1 MPDQPALTE
10 IFEQIG
16 APDPEAWARSQEDE
30 GIPQLARFLFLRQAW
45 KQVIPKDDL
54 TWIDAELQT
63 PAGSPGAAAAPAL
76 SRLLSLGA
84 DKQDIATIVRTMQWQ
99 LLFRLCYLLDD
110 PGDLEDVVSELAWGL
125 FTVDEAGNPLER
137 LEGLHESV
145 LETEP
150 SGTEMKS

>member
-1 MPDQPALTE
+1 MANRLSLIE

-16 APDPEAWARSQEDE
+16 APNPEDWARSQEGE
-30 GIPQLARFLFLRQAW
+30 GIPQLARYLFLRQAW
-45 KQVIPKDDL
+45 RQVIPKDDL
-54 TWIDAELQT
+54 TWMDAELQRT
-63 PAGSPGAAAAPAL
+63 PGSPGATAVPAL

-99 LLFRLCYLLDD
+99 LLFRMCYLLDD
-110 PGDLEDVVSELAWGL
+110 PGDVEDVVSEIAWGL
-125 FTVDEAGNPLER
+125 FTVDAAGKPLEHIG
-137 LEGLHESV
+137 GLHESV